1 MRFVFLFP
9 RALQFPPEAW
19 LRISVPHASLT
30 QVTIQPSGHVHLL
43 GLGNTGHMAPSK
55 VTNSSR
61 GNELLW
67 HAAPVLPPTLNTCY
81 RFRHFV
87 VWNCQCHTWVRVGHM
102 PAVGALLMQNGLLFC
117 WNCRAETGAFKPKVQ
132 VRVGLYVLCQPTWI
146 CSSSFRLPASFNIKL
161 KIKIR

>member
-1 MRFVFLFP
+1 MRFFFLFL

-55 VTNSSR
+55 VTTSSR

-67 HAAPVLPPTLNTCY
+67 HAAPVLPPTMTTCY
-81 RFRHFV
+81 RFCHFV
-87 VWNCQCHTWVRVGHM
+87 VWNCQCHTWVHVGHM
-102 PAVGALLMQNGLLFC
+102 PAVGALLIQNEGLFC
-117 WNCRAETGAFKPKVQ
+117 WNCRAEKALLSPRYRWEYGFCALSTNVNLRFQ
-132 VRVGLYVLCQPTWI
+132 FQTSCFI
-146 CSSSFRLPASFNIKL
+146 
-161 KIKIR
+161 